1 MANTKSSSLGP
12 GLSTAERVAGFCYLP
27 FYAVLLAVLLP
38 YGAALLGLRLT
49 ELQLN
54 LCFFVIN
61 VLMVWLIFH
70 NFLLRSLR
78 MTRFWELIQAVIL
91 GFALYYAGNYLL
103 NLILHL
109 LRVEVASY
117 NDDTVLALATDNFW
131 IMAFCSVILAPIV
144 EETLVRG
151 LVFGVIRRG
160 SRITAYVVTILF
172 FAFLHVWQYFLLYDA
187 QSVLLAAIPYLPA
200 GIALGWT
207 YEKANTIWAP
217 ICLHMMI
224 NALAFGVMQLV

>member
-1 MANTKSSSLGP
+1 MANTKSYSLGP
-12 GLSTAERVAGFCYLP
+12 GLSTAEQVAGFCYLP
-27 FYAVLLAVLLP
+27 FYAVLLSILLP
-38 YGAALLGLRLT
+38 YAAALLGLKLT

-78 MTRFWELIQAVIL
+78 MTRFWELVQAVIL
-91 GFALYYAGNYLL
+91 GFVLYYAGNYVF

-109 LRVEVASY
+109 LRITITSY
-117 NDDTVLALATDNFW
+117 NDETVLALAADNFVVML
-131 IMAFCSVILAPIV
+131 ICSVVIAPIV

-151 LVFGVIRRG
+151 LLFGVIRRK
-160 SRITAYVVTILF
+160 SRIAAYAVTILF
-172 FAFLHVWQYFLLYDA
+172 FAFLHVWQYLFLHDV
-187 QSVLLAAIPYLPA
+187 QSVLLAALPYIPA

-207 YEKANTIWAP
+207 YEKSNTIWGP
-217 ICLHMMI
+217 ILLHMII
-224 NALAFGVMQLV
+224 NAIAFGVMSLL